1 MNLNYP
7 MPILYVILIYT
18 ILHYLFLFVYY
29 IIHIL
34 YRYVTLSLQLYYLL
48 YTYINYNY
56 TYIRNIH
63 YTIHVYYTI
72 HYNYTYILQNIHI
85 YVQRRKIGGVGRRAW
100 SGLMWWLDVVVR
112 WWSGLEAAVERPWRA
127 WSGRRSGLDGA
138 WSGRSGSPCTKKER
152 ESNRI
157 KERETYLLHF
167 CCENGVY
174 IGEFGERKMER
185 SHW

>member
-1 MNLNYP
+1 MLHYHYNYITYYIHTLITITHIYEIYI
-7 MPILYVILIYT
+7 ILYMYT
-18 ILHYLFLFVYY
+18 ILF
-29 IIHIL
+29 I
-34 YRYVTLSLQLYYLL
+34 
-48 YTYINYNY
+48 
-56 TYIRNIH
+56 
-63 YTIHVYYTI
+63 TIT
-72 HYNYTYILQNIHI
+72 TYILRNLHI

-157 KERETYLLHF
+157 KERETYLLPF